1 MAAKRQITSY
11 PGVRF
16 REHSS
21 RKHGVKFDRY
31 FFIRYKLDGK
41 DKEEGVGRASDG
53 MTAEKAHKLLAQ
65 IRENIRNGSGPSTLA
80 EMRELAEEE
89 KRKKAEQS
97 EIEKHENLTFSE
109 FFEKQYIPATSL
121 HKHSK
126 SVTSEL
132 QHHKNWIAP
141 VFKLTPLQNINLKH
155 VEKIIGNM
163 KKAGR
168 TTRSI
173 QYILSTVS
181 QVWNYAKSLG
191 IVEGDSP
198 TRKIKIGKLDNER
211 VRFLTESEAQLLLNI
226 LSMHSLDLHGMAI
239 LSLFAGLRAGE
250 IFKLKWSDIDLETNL
265 ILIRSPK
272 SGKTRHAY
280 ITPEIKQVLN
290 ERSLSR
296 ARPEDLIFPAT
307 NGKQRVA
314 ISKVFSKCVNEAG
327 LNAGIE
333 ENKQK
338 VVFHTLRHTF
348 ASWLA
353 KKGVPLY
360 TIQAL
365 MGHSSFQMVQ
375 RYAHLSDESKRSAV
389 EVLNGILP
397 QVEVKD
403 GPIIMYGK

>member
-1 MAAKRQITSY
+1 MAAKRQVTSY

-16 REHSS
+16 REHPF
-21 RKHGVKFDRY
+21 RKHGIKFDRY

-41 DKEEGVGRASDG
+41 DKEEGVGWASDG

-65 IRENIRNGSGPSTLA
+65 IRENIRSGNGPSTLA

-89 KRKKAEQS
+89 KKKKAEQA
-97 EIEKHENLTFSE
+97 EIEKHENLTYAE
-109 FFEKQYIPATSL
+109 FFENQYIPATRL
-121 HKHSK
+121 HKHPK
-126 SVTSEL
+126 SVCSEL

-141 VFKLTPLQNINLKH
+141 VFKDIPLQKISLKH
-155 VEKIIGNM
+155 LEQIMGKM

-168 TTRSI
+168 KTRSI

-181 QVWNYAKSLG
+181 QVWNYAKTLG

-198 TRKIKIGKLDNER
+198 TRKIKLGKLDNER
-211 VRFLTESEAQLLLNI
+211 TRFLTESEAQLLLSV
-226 LSMHSLDLHGMAI
+226 LEKHSMDLRDMAI

-250 IFKLKWSDIDLETNL
+250 IFKLKWSDINLENEI

-272 SGKTRHAY
+272 SGKTRYAY
-280 ITPEIKQVLN
+280 MTPEIKHMLKD
-290 ERSLSR
+290 RSLSKNS
-296 ARPEDLIFPAT
+296 PDDLIFPT
-307 NGKQRVA
+307 NNGKQRMCM
-314 ISKVFSKCVNEAG
+314 SKVFSQSVNEAG
-327 LNAGIE
+327 LNTGVE
-333 ENKQK
+333 ESKQK

-375 RYAHLSDESKRSAV
+375 RYAHLSDESKRGAV

-397 QVEVKD
+397 HPK
-403 GPIIMYGK
+403 PSGKTSSYDEK